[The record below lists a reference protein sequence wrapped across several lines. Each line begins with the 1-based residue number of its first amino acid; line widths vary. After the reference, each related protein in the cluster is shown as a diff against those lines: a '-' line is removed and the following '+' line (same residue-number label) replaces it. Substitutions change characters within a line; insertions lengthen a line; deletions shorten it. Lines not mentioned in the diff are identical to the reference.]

1 MVRLSK
7 KLMEMICPTYKTFLS
22 FAGMGEGG
30 GGVKSNKRNKLG
42 EGGWEFW

>member
-22 FAGMGEGG
+22 FAGMGGG
-30 GGVKSNKRNKLG
+30 GGGSKIKKAK
-42 EGGWEFW
+42 

>member
-7 KLMEMICPTYKTFLS
+7 KLMEIICPTYKTFLS
-22 FAGMGEGG
+22 FAGMGGG

-42 EGGWEFW
+42 EGGWEF